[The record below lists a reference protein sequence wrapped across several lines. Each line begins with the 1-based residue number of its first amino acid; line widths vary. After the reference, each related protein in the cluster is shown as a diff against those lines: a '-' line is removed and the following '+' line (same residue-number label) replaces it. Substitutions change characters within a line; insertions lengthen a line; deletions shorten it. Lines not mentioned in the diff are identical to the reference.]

1 VLNRLS
7 KNPDWV
13 EYQNRMQKRA
23 QVRSRRSYQHFM
35 GQMQAY
41 HPSRTDAW
49 NQQVAGDQVGQN
61 AQRAQS
67 SSWRK
72 TLTRLTDAVDP
83 PTGNHF
89 QVWTGPNAN
98 D

>member
-1 VLNRLS
+1 
-7 KNPDWV
+7 
-13 EYQNRMQKRA
+13 
-23 QVRSRRSYQHFM
+23 M

-41 HPSRTDAW
+41 HQSRTDAW
-49 NQQVAGDQVGQN
+49 NQQVAGDQVRQN

-98 D
+98 DYRNGLGQTGAGYQQVETPPQ